1 MLGSVRPF
9 YSIFNA
15 LPDHRRAQGKRHS
28 LVAVLAVVTLA
39 LINQQNSLRQI
50 ASWAQGL
57 SWQDRKRLP
66 LRRNRVPSHSTIRR
80 VLGDLDVWI
89 LTNAV
94 QTWVEKVLAA
104 YFPTSEWQGLA
115 IDGKTL
121 RGSRDASEESP
132 ALQVLNALVHELG
145 AFIQSQAVTVGTNE
159 LGIIR
164 DFLQGLVL
172 SGRVVTLDALFTH
185 HDVAHT
191 ILNQDGHY
199 VMRVKA
205 NQPRLLEDLQT
216 WFDDPSPFNQ
226 KENVVYRHMD
236 KGHGRLVQYTLCT
249 TQALNDYLHS
259 ELHWTTVNQAFR
271 IERRCTN
278 TRTGRVTHQTHY
290 AITSLDFHQA
300 DPVTLLTL
308 WRQHWH
314 VENKGHW
321 VLDVVL
327 GEDASRA
334 RTNHLPETLSVL
346 RRGVIALLW
355 LFGRNG
361 ITATR
366 STLSAN
372 VQQAMSLI
380 GLPLDS
386 H

>member
-1 MLGSVRPF
+1 MLGLVRPF
-9 YSIFNA
+9 CSIFDG

-28 LVAVLAVVTLA
+28 IVAVFAVVTLA

-50 ASWAQGL
+50 AKWAGGL

-66 LRRNRVPSHSTIRR
+66 LRHNRVPSHSTILR
-80 VLGDLDVWI
+80 VLGGVDGWMVA
-89 LTNAV
+89 NAV
-94 QTWVEKVLAA
+94 QAWVEEVLAA

-121 RGSRDASEESP
+121 RGSRDASEDSP
-132 ALQVLNALVHELG
+132 ALQVLNAMVHEIG

-172 SGRVVTLDALFTH
+172 SGRVVTFDALFTQ
-185 HDVAHT
+185 HDVVRT
-191 ILNQDGHY
+191 VLDQGGHY

-205 NQPRLLEDLQT
+205 NQPRLLDDLQT

-226 KENVVYRHMD
+226 KENVVFRHTV
-236 KGHGRLVQYTLCT
+236 KGHGRLSQYTLCT
-249 TQALNDYLHS
+249 TQALNNYLRS
-259 ELHWTTVNQAFR
+259 ELHWTSVNQAFR

-278 TRTGRVTHQTHY
+278 TRTGRVTRQAHY
-290 AITSLDFHQA
+290 GITSLGFHQA
-300 DPVTLLTL
+300 DPAILLTL

-321 VLDVVL
+321 VLDVVF
-327 GEDASRA
+327 GEDTSRA
-334 RTNHLPETLSVL
+334 RTDHLPETLSVL
-346 RRGVIALLW
+346 RRGVITLLW

-366 STLSAN
+366 SALSAN

-386 H
+386 C